1 MRAIPRDEIR
11 PTKMAV
17 NPPKEIVDCG
27 FKVINNEDGH
37 IYGYVGIGWVKEEKA
52 TDEDY
57 LTIPKLMS

>member
-1 MRAIPRDEIR
+1 MRTISRDEIR

-52 TDEDY
+52 TDEDC
-57 LTIPKLMS
+57 LTIPKLTS